1 MPVTYV
7 WLSSMNWDSSSFVF
21 VLARQ
26 CQLVSCS
33 YYAQGC
39 SVANLRDENF
49 FHSYSEHACCL
60 ILYIYKSDG
69 VQIFTNSKWYFS
81 SIEQKLHV
89 ISTKCTFSGFRPLR
103 VFNIFIKYLN
113 CVWKSYQNDIKWYL
127 LFGND
132 MKSRN

>member
-1 MPVTYV
+1 
-7 WLSSMNWDSSSFVF
+7 MNIDSSSFVF

-39 SVANLRDENF
+39 SVAKLRDENF
-49 FHSYSEHACCL
+49 FHSYFEPASFL

-69 VQIFTNSKWYFS
+69 VQIFTKSKWYFS

-89 ISTKCTFSGFRPLR
+89 ISTKCTLVDFKPFIEIRIRRFTYLILPL
-103 VFNIFIKYLN
+103 NI
-113 CVWKSYQNDIKWYL
+113 
-127 LFGND
+127 
-132 MKSRN
+132 